1 MLPADPDSRI
11 LYLYCRAVRSVFML
25 QNATGVVNSLEGTQ
39 TSSSFGFHFCFRLL
53 VDVCAIVL
61 FWFFTVNLRAAVE
74 VRETGGRENRKIGY
88 GNG

>member
-1 MLPADPDSRI
+1 
-11 LYLYCRAVRSVFML
+11 ML